1 MKKSELREL
10 IREELLNEGNEF
22 HELQMLVDKKKFKN
36 IINKWFLN
44 SGYDQDTIDE
54 QDALNIIYT
63 DLMQNIS
70 EFAMHIKTDFKL
82 KK

>member
-36 IINKWFLN
+36 IINK
-44 SGYDQDTIDE
+44 
-54 QDALNIIYT
+54 
-63 DLMQNIS
+63 
-70 EFAMHIKTDFKL
+70 
-82 KK
+82 